1 MSDSSAAQAAAI
13 IYASKVSPAMG
24 EVSDVVDDDTT
35 DIDDDTN
42 DDETS
47 NADDEGVSDDA
58 VFSRA
63 ARDIMNRVGRKVG
76 LAAVEDRRFREHFG
90 APFEIV
96 RMVWDMMGEGQLL
109 PEKSE
114 PKHLLWT
121 LYFLK
126 CYPKEG
132 PGCAAVGGSKGAI
145 DPKTMRK
152 WVWLLL
158 ERIGELADEVV
169 STYFPSCPSGIVISP
184 PPPLPLSS
192 PSRETTDQLREP
204 SRR

>member
-1 MSDSSAAQAAAI
+1 
-13 IYASKVSPAMG
+13 
-24 EVSDVVDDDTT
+24 
-35 DIDDDTN
+35 
-42 DDETS
+42 
-47 NADDEGVSDDA
+47 
-58 VFSRA
+58 
-63 ARDIMNRVGRKVG
+63 
-76 LAAVEDRRFREHFG
+76 
-90 APFEIV
+90 
-96 RMVWDMMGEGQLL
+96 MVWDMMEEVHLL
-109 PEKSE
+109 PEKCE

-169 STYFPSCPSGIVISP
+169 SLGFPSCPSGIVISP
-184 PPPLPLSS
+184 PPFLPSLL
-192 PSRETTDQLREP
+192 PSRKTTDQLQE
-204 SRR
+204 STCRRRA

>member
-1 MSDSSAAQAAAI
+1 MSDSSSAQAAPI
-13 IYASKVSPAMG
+13 IYASEVSPTMG
-24 EVSDVVDDDTT
+24 EVSDVVDGDDTT
-35 DIDDDTN
+35 VIDDDTN
-42 DDETS
+42 DDES
-47 NADDEGVSDDA
+47 SENEGGSDDA
-58 VFSRA
+58 VFSCA

-76 LAAVEDRRFREHFG
+76 SAAVEDRRFREHFG

-96 RMVWDMMGEGQLL
+96 RMVWDMMGEGHLL

-132 PGCAAVGGSKGAI
+132 PGCAAVGGSKGGI

-169 STYFPSCPSGIVISP
+169 SAFFLSCPSGIVISP
-184 PPPLPLSS
+184 PPMLPSLS
-192 PSRETTDQLREP
+192 PSRETTDQL
-204 SRR
+204 

>member
-1 MSDSSAAQAAAI
+1 
-13 IYASKVSPAMG
+13 
-24 EVSDVVDDDTT
+24 
-35 DIDDDTN
+35 
-42 DDETS
+42 
-47 NADDEGVSDDA
+47 
-58 VFSRA
+58 
-63 ARDIMNRVGRKVG
+63 MNRVGRKVG
-76 LAAVEDRRFREHFG
+76 SAALEDRRFREHFG

-96 RMVWDMMGEGQLL
+96 RMVWDMMEEVHLL
-109 PEKSE
+109 PEKCE

-169 STYFPSCPSGIVISP
+169 SLGFPSCPSGIVISP
-184 PPPLPLSS
+184 PPSAIVVALSQNHRS
-192 PSRETTDQLREP
+192 TSRADLSTTRLTIASCQSTAP
-204 SRR
+204 TSASSRRGSTRRGIG